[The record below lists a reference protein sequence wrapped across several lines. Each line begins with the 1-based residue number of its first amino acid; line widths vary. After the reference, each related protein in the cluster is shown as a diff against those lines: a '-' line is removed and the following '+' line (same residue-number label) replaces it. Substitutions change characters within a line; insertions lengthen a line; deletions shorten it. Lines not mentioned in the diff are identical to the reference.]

1 VNETEDKPPARSAE
15 SGGHPGGDDPDP
27 PSPTPS
33 AVVSISEAADPGGV
47 ARSGRWRLPISAVL
61 AAGFGGLVAA
71 AVGAVLWLSLEAAEQ
86 ATNDLLRQTAEHQIE
101 SVVGNLEHHLL
112 PARNQVAFLA
122 AQIEGSQVAVDDD
135 ARLKDLLLGTL
146 AATPQV
152 TGMAFFRDDLHAVW
166 AGREEGAYETWSGS
180 WVDRPEVRLAL
191 REAPSLSGFTWGG
204 PVFVETEGS
213 TFLAPRQPV
222 HVGGRLAGV
231 VTAVVSTA
239 ELSDFLQSSGNA
251 LGGVSFV
258 LYGRDQVFAHPALV
272 DDASPI
278 HGLLG
283 TDHPLPTIPEIGD
296 PVLAAIWSEPADT
309 IDEILAG
316 TSIKG
321 GVIEV
326 GDAYHV
332 VLYSEIPE
340 FGTTPWIVG
349 VHFSTDAVNAP
360 IRRLMLAGVVG
371 LGILVVAVIAALLLG
386 RAIAR
391 PVRRLAAAA
400 DAIRALDPGRI
411 RTLPRSPLRELD
423 SAALAFNSMIK
434 GLGWFATYVPR
445 SLVLLLMRRGDAE
458 LVSEERAL
466 TVLFTDMIGFSA
478 ISQRLTPPQLADFL
492 NRHFGLLAA
501 CIEAEGGTVDKYIG
515 DSVMAFWGAPE
526 PQPDHAARACRAA
539 KRIAEALHAD
549 NTRRTAKGLRP
560 VRVRIGIHSGPAIAG
575 NIGAPGRINYTLIGD
590 TVNTAQRLEQ
600 LGKEVDDGVAD
611 AVVLVSGATAAQAP
625 DAGLSPLGTHTLR
638 GRADET
644 EIYRLG

>member
-1 VNETEDKPPARSAE
+1 VNETEDQPPARSAE
-15 SGGHPGGDDPDP
+15 SGGHPDRDDPDP

-33 AVVSISEAADPGGV
+33 TVVSTSDAADPGGV

-71 AVGAVLWLSLEAAEQ
+71 AAGAVLWLSLEAAEQ

-101 SVVGNLEHHLL
+101 SVVENLDHHLL

-122 AQIEGSQVAVDDD
+122 AQIESGQVAVDDD

-152 TGMAFFRDDLHAVW
+152 TGIAFFRDDLHAVW
-166 AGREEGAYETWSGS
+166 AGQEKGVYETWSGS
-180 WVDRPEVRLAL
+180 WIDRAEVRLAL
-191 REAPSLSGFTWGG
+191 REAPSLPGFTWGG
-204 PVFVETEGS
+204 PVFVETEGG

-222 HVGGRLAGV
+222 HIGDRLAGV
-231 VTAVVSTA
+231 VSAVVSTA
-239 ELSDFLQSSGNA
+239 ELSDFLQGSGNP

-258 LYGRDQVFAHPALV
+258 LYGRDQVFAHPALA

-278 HGLLG
+278 RGLLG
-283 TDHPLPTIPEIGD
+283 PDHPLPTIPEIGD
-296 PVLAAIWSEPADT
+296 PVLAAIWNEPVDR

-316 TSIKG
+316 TSIEG

-360 IRRLMLAGVVG
+360 VRRLMLAAAVG

-400 DAIRALDPGRI
+400 DAIRALEPGRFEP
-411 RTLPRSPLRELD
+411 LPRSPLRELD
-423 SAALAFNSMIK
+423 SAALAFNSMVT
-434 GLGWFATYVPR
+434 GLRWFSTYVPR

-539 KRIAEALHAD
+539 KRIAEALHVENA
-549 NTRRTAKGLRP
+549 RRTAKGMRP

-611 AVVLVSGATAAQAP
+611 AVVLVSGATAAEAH
-625 DAGLSPLGTHTLR
+625 DTELHPLGAHTLR
-638 GRADET
+638 GRVDEI